1 MVPLKWPEQPGHMFP
16 DLRLLSC
23 DPSDL
28 PDAKSESIIVE
39 ILDLHFENNLW
50 NGGHVTFCPRG
61 GSQEF
66 YFPTGN
72 RSCPPHGIVPM
83 SGS

>member
-61 GSQEF
+61 G
-66 YFPTGN
+66 G
-72 RSCPPHGIVPM
+72 G
-83 SGS
+83 